1 MATFSS
7 VMRQHVIQTLAE
19 YDERGGDEFLRLYG
33 FTPMP
38 EYTVVHEGLSYD
50 ARAVLGVAHRLA
62 TGRLAPADEF
72 HGMEAAVALLRK
84 RGFEVHE
91 PFVASR
97 AAAVRPAPR
106 APRAPRA
113 TTGRTSSARTTPSR
127 SAAVEEAPAICPTCF
142 MTLPATG
149 ICDTC
154 G

>member
-7 VMRQHVIQTLAE
+7 VTRQHVIQTLSE
-19 YDERGGDEFLRLYG
+19 YDERGGAEFLRLYG
-33 FTPMP
+33 FPP
-38 EYTVVHEGLSYD
+38 QDEYTVVHEGLSYD

-72 HGMEAAVALLRK
+72 HGMDAAVALLRK

-91 PFVASR
+91 PFSASAARAVAP
-97 AAAVRPAPR
+97 RPAAR
-106 APRAPRA
+106 TRSSAPRTPSS
-113 TTGRTSSARTTPSR
+113 RTAASR
-127 SAAVEEAPAICPTCF
+127 SAVVDEAPAICPTCF